1 MHPCAQPGTETR
13 LYTSTESL
21 PGEWKALLPGDH
33 FLQPDQ
39 LAVNEA
45 AGFPDIGFLYA
56 LIFLQGKPVAAAYF
70 QVLSLKSKH
79 VSSTGY
85 GVLPR
90 SLWCAFTGVAHPKL
104 LVAGHLFRHDIQS
117 FYASPALGGFEAF
130 KCYKAAIDAAMNK
143 SCASAALVKDM
154 PEMLVTY
161 FQHFAPQYLMLRN
174 DISMEMDI
182 PKDWSSFD
190 DYEKALK
197 HKYAQRLRKVR
208 QGLEGLEIKELHD
221 EDIIEQKEKI
231 HGLYLQ
237 VCMHQ
242 PVTMG
247 FLSPDF
253 IVLLRKFY
261 DGQLK
266 VWALYEHGEMIAFL
280 SGWAKETVF
289 DMFYIGF
296 DYNRNSER
304 NLYFNILFLSLQQA
318 IALKKSKLVLGR
330 TALDAKARL
339 GCRPRY
345 LHTFLYIRNPLL
357 RGYVLR
363 QQQNISTEEGSWE
376 NKHPLKK

>member
-1 MHPCAQPGTETR
+1 
-13 LYTSTESL
+13 
-21 PGEWKALLPGDH
+21 LPGDH
-33 FLQPDQ
+33 FLQPEQ

-45 AGFPDIGFLYA
+45 AAFPDISFLYA
-56 LIFLQGKPVAAAYF
+56 LVFIQGKPVAAAYF

-79 VSSTGY
+79 VSPTAY
-85 GVLPR
+85 GALPR
-90 SLWCAFTGVAHPKL
+90 TIWRVFSGITHPKL
-104 LVAGHLFRHDIQS
+104 VVAGHLFRHDMRS
-117 FYASPALGGFEAF
+117 FYALPALEGFDAF
-130 KCYKAAIDAAMNK
+130 RCYKAAIDAALGK
-143 SCASAALVKDM
+143 SCAAAVLVKDM

-182 PKDWSSFD
+182 PAAWHSFD

-208 QGLEGLEIKELHD
+208 QGLEGLEIKELGD
-221 EDIIEQKEKI
+221 EAIIAQKEKI
-231 HGLYLQ
+231 HELYLQ
-237 VCMHQ
+237 VCLHQ

-253 IVLLRKFY
+253 IVQLRKFY
-261 DGQLK
+261 NGQLK
-266 VWALYEHGEMIAFL
+266 VWALYENGEMIAFL

-296 DYNRNSER
+296 DYRRNADR

-318 IALKKSKLVLGR
+318 IMLKKSKLILGR

-345 LHTFLYIRNPLL
+345 LHTFLYIRNAVL
-357 RGYVLR
+357 RNYVLR
-363 QQQNISTEEGSWE
+363 RQQSISAEEGSWE